1 MKKLVTAIFILFTC
15 NISYP
20 QDFPTNSNGE
30 IEFSEVVE
38 VSLPQNLLFANAK
51 EWVAKTFGDYKSVI
65 QFEDNNDCKLI
76 IKGISDINYS
86 VNIAGFSQVRQVNY
100 TLTIECKTEKYRFK
114 ISNITETQ
122 IITLFGSVTKMPPLP
137 IKALGDM
144 SQEIAKLEELRRVDT
159 SQMKKKALNI
169 HNEEISRLAKSIREE
184 KEFYKAEY
192 EAIISLIKSLKGSM
206 QKSDNW

>member
-1 MKKLVTAIFILFTC
+1 MKKLVTAIFILFAC
-15 NISYP
+15 NISYS